1 MSENAKET
9 VDEKILK
16 HDFNITI
23 PEFLSYKKVIH
34 SNIDSILDYELE
46 TIKAGFS
53 IIEKYDTLDIDV
65 GAYKIVER
73 KLKLIEEKLTK
84 IKDATINLGR

>member
-1 MSENAKET
+1 MSENSKE
-9 VDEKILK
+9 ILK
-16 HDFNITI
+16 QDFNITI
-23 PEFLSYKKVIH
+23 SEFLTYKKLIH
-34 SNIDSILDYELE
+34 STIDSVLDYELE

-84 IKDATINLGR
+84 IKDATINLAR